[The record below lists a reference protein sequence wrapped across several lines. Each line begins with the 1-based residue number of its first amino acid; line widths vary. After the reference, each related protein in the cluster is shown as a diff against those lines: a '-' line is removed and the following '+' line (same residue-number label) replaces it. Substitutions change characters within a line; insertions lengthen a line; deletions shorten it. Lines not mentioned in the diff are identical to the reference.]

1 MGRSLAHCRGTRCR
15 LHDDESR
22 ISKGFRES
30 NTSSCIRKKK
40 TSEGGVRG
48 VREKGY
54 YLWEKRGTLE

>member
-48 VREKGY
+48 VREKKGITCGR
-54 YLWEKRGTLE
+54 RGGL